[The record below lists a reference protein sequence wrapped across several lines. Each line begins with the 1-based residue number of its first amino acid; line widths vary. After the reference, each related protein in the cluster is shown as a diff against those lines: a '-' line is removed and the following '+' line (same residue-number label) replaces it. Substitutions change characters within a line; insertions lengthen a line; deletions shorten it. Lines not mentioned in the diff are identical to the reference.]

1 MRSRG
6 ESNPT
11 PELSASAVLGFGK
24 DDPTG
29 KDVSWIGDLSDELA
43 VRIALREFES
53 AVVLVEKGPSVLP
66 QSRDSDLPSF

>member
-1 MRSRG
+1 MQSRG

-11 PELSASAVLGFGK
+11 PELSVSSVLDFVK

-43 VRIALREFES
+43 VRVALREFEA
-53 AVVLVEKGPSVLP
+53 AVVLVEKGLWTH
-66 QSRDSDLPSF
+66 